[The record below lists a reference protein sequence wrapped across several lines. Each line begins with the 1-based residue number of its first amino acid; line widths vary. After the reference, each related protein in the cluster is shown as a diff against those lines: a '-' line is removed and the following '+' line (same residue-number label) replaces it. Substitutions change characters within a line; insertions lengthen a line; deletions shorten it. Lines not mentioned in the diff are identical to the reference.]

1 MCTIFS
7 IKNYLKKLV
16 NNVYIYYKKND
27 SYEGIIHDITWS
39 ITHS

>member
-16 NNVYIYYKKND
+16 NNVYIYYKKM
-27 SYEGIIHDITWS
+27 IHMKE
-39 ITHS
+39 